1 MKQLVIKRDKDN
13 ENLILVLEDGILV
26 EKHLENISK
35 KNIEGNIFVGKVQN
49 VLPGL
54 ESAFVNIGKN
64 RNAFLS
70 IKDLLPKIDQTKQ
83 NKVKDDK
90 KINEIIKPG
99 MPIIVQVRKDTSVKK
114 GVRVTTH
121 LNIPGR
127 FVVLC
132 PNTPFIT
139 VSQKIES
146 KEIREKLIKTIKKY
160 LPNDLRSNN

>member
-1 MKQLVIKRDKDN
+1 MKQLVIKKEEKD

-26 EKHLENISK
+26 EKHLENIK
-35 KNIEGNIFVGKVQN
+35 NKNIEGNIFIGKVQN

-64 RNAFLS
+64 RNAFLA
-70 IKDLLPKIDQTKQ
+70 IKDLLPKIDQTKETKIE
-83 NKVKDDK
+83 NEK
-90 KINEIIKPG
+90 KINQIIKPG
-99 MPIIVQVRKDTSVKK
+99 MPIVVQVRKDTSVKK

-127 FVVLC
+127 FIVLC

-146 KEIREKLIKTIKKY
+146 KIKRQELIETVKKY
-160 LPNDLRSNN
+160 LPEDLRSNC